1 MKRLTLVAL
10 AFGACAALAG
20 CEDPRPAQEETMTV
34 EPEAPVAPIA
44 EEPTAPVADPN
55 ATTAPSTDHN
65 TLPPEDRASAETV
78 QPESETLFY

>member
-10 AFGACAALAG
+10 AFGACAVLAG
-20 CEDPRPAQEETMTV
+20 CEDPRPAQEETMAA
-34 EPEAPVAPIA
+34 EPEIPVAPSA
-44 EEPTAPVADPN
+44 EEQAAPVADPN
-55 ATTAPSTDHN
+55 ATAAPPTDYT